1 MWCDYYKTIVNM
13 LEWMQMTYL
22 FSKILCHGIT
32 TKPGSV
38 VVSQA
43 DPHSWI
49 LQNDPI
55 HPLDSWDP
63 SEISNLGIFLTDNH
77 TTLVWLHYPTPS

>member
-1 MWCDYYKTIVNM
+1 MTTINKIVHM
-13 LEWMQMTYL
+13 AADDIWPIL
-22 FSKILCHGIT
+22 FNKIACHGIK

-49 LQNDPI
+49 LQKKDPI
-55 HPLDSWDP
+55 HLSDSWDP
-63 SEISNLGIFLTDNH
+63 SAISNLGGLPD
-77 TTLVWLHYPTPS
+77 

>member
-1 MWCDYYKTIVNM
+1 MAVVDNYPI
-13 LEWMQMTYL
+13 L
-22 FSKILCHGIT
+22 FNKIGYHGRK

-49 LQNDPI
+49 LQKDPI
-55 HPLDSWDP
+55 HPTDSWDP
-63 SEISNLGIFLTDNH
+63 SAISNLCDLPD
-77 TTLVWLHYPTPS
+77 

>member
-1 MWCDYYKTIVNM
+1 MMSIYTSLHMWCNYHNKIVHM
-13 LEWMQMTYL
+13 AADDKPIL
-22 FSKILCHGIT
+22 FRKIAHHGIK

-49 LQNDPI
+49 FI
-55 HPLDSWDP
+55 
-63 SEISNLGIFLTDNH
+63 E
-77 TTLVWLHYPTPS
+77 LHHWKIVQQ